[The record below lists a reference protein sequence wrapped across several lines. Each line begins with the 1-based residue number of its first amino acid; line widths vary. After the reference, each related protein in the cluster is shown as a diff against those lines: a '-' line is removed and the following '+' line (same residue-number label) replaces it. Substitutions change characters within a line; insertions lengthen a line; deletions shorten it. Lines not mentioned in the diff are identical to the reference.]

1 ILLFKF
7 INRPAVFQYFINK
20 IFMDFLDKFIIIYI
34 DNILIFNKNKIEYKF
49 YIY

>member
-7 INRPAVFQYFINK
+7 INRLAAFQYLINK
-20 IFMDFLDKFIIIYI
+20 ILINFLDKFIIVYI
-34 DNILIFNKNKIEYKF
+34 NNILIFNKNKIKYKF